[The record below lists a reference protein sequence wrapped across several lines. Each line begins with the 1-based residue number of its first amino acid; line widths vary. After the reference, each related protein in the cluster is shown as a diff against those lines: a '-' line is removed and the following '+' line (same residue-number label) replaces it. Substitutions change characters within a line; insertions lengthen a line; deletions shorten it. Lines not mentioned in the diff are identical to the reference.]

1 MTNLPDTQTIFF
13 YYINK
18 FNERVEVE
26 QLNIGINKAE
36 RFYDR
41 TMGRFVRYEKRT
53 MFHVA
58 IGIRFVDHS
67 EYYDIVAHFYGEEE
81 EARDFT
87 NQKVM
92 VDKIYEEWS
101 KQTGYRATE
110 IWYEEPKQ
118 YSDVEE
124 VEYDEKLF
132 GTIEIDDEVMPRVAE
147 IEGEEE

>member
-1 MTNLPDTQTIFF
+1 MIPFF
-13 YYINK
+13 EAAHYLFFQLTK
-18 FNERVEVE
+18 LGRKDVDVENVVK
-26 QLNIGINKAE
+26 NKAG
-36 RFYDR
+36 RWIDR
-41 TMGRFVRYEKRT
+41 TTGRFVAYEKRT

-132 GTIEIDDEVMPRVAE
+132 GTIEIDDEVMPRIATV
-147 IEGEEE
+147 EGEEE